1 MRLNDSEY
9 VQSNCPNNNR
19 FMVELQRNFKLI
31 IEYTIIKIYEDSES
45 EPLNLRI
52 EKNINVESKA
62 PFNVEF
68 KFSSTNPYIQCLN
81 HTKTSKLTAK
91 ITSSSSKA
99 IIISVRE
106 KNEHSLSQITDA

>member
-1 MRLNDSEY
+1 
-9 VQSNCPNNNR
+9 
-19 FMVELQRNFKLI
+19 MVELQRNFKLI

-81 HTKTSKLTAK
+81 HTKTSKDPEILSMHENSKLTAK